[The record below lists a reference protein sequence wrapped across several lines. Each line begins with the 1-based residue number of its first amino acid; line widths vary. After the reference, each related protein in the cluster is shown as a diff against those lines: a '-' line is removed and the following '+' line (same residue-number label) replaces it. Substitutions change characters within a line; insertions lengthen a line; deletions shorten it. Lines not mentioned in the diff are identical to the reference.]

1 MQEAVKECVTLVL
14 FKSGLLT
21 YFCFGEAQ
29 VHHRT
34 IDHATSEKINDGRI
48 ANTKN

>member
-1 MQEAVKECVTLVL
+1 MQEAVKECVTLVP
-14 FKSGLLT
+14 FKSSLLT

-29 VHHRT
+29 VHPT

>member
-1 MQEAVKECVTLVL
+1 MQEAVKECVTLVP
-14 FKSGLLT
+14 FKSSLLT
-21 YFCFGEAQ
+21 YFCFGEVQ
-29 VHHRT
+29 VHPT